1 MLCTVQT
8 MLEQGL
14 YKPAD
19 VCRAEAAA
27 KKQAKPTALHIK
39 RVNKA
44 GRPIKY
50 EITDRLPA
58 DKSRWQRVVAL
69 FCQGKAWQFK
79 QYPDEGDFKVRH
91 SLWMMPEQ
99 RTSESMHAP
108 GWQRLLELSD
118 RENGATCPHSVFC
131 GM

>member
-1 MLCTVQT
+1 MQT

-44 GRPIKY
+44 GRAIKY

-58 DKSRWQRVVAL
+58 DRSRWQRVVAL

-91 SLWMMPEQ
+91 AFWMMLKQGTPENRRALHGHQ
-99 RTSESMHAP
+99 ICLLPTQGPHA
-108 GWQRLLELSD
+108 LT
-118 RENGATCPHSVFC
+118 ACSVA
-131 GM
+131 